1 MAIRFSWRQLRYQM
15 DHTDPLMLLLKQTS
29 THPPGSSVCDI
40 ISASELHIH
49 RYRTVK
55 FDSEMAVARLIVY

>member
-1 MAIRFSWRQLRYQM
+1 
-15 DHTDPLMLLLKQTS
+15 MLLLKQTS
-29 THPPGSSVCDI
+29 TPPPGSSVCDI

-55 FDSEMAVARLIVY
+55 FDSEMAVARLIVLLIVHLLLGLLTVDC

>member
-1 MAIRFSWRQLRYQM
+1 
-15 DHTDPLMLLLKQTS
+15 MLLLKQTS
-29 THPPGSSVCDI
+29 TPPPPGSSVCDI

-55 FDSEMAVARLIVY
+55 FDSEMAVARLIVLLIVHLLLGLLTVDC